1 MGLMSSVP
9 AKTVFVAESIRR
21 TLLEKDKERLPLS
34 IVQDYY
40 SDTTCEFLYNGDKP
54 YYLVAKD
61 NGNSIYRM
69 PSGEILHVHKVGT
82 TNDLIVETR
91 GALYII
97 ASELSL
103 FTKERRQSA
112 DMILILKELNGYTT
126 LT

>member
-21 TLLEKDKERLPLS
+21 TLLEKDKDRAPLA

-54 YYLVAKD
+54 FHLVAKD
-61 NGNSIYRM
+61 NGVSFYRM
-69 PSGEILHVHKVGT
+69 PSSEICHVHKVAT
-82 TNDLIVETR
+82 TNDLIIETR
-91 GALYII
+91 DKLYII

-103 FTKERRQSA
+103 FTKERRQSV
-112 DMILILKELNGYTT
+112 DMVPILKELNGYTT
-126 LT
+126 IT

>member
-21 TLLEKDKERLPLS
+21 TLLEKDKDRAPLV

-54 YYLVAKD
+54 HYLVAKD
-61 NGNSIYRM
+61 NGVSAHRM
-69 PSGEILHVHKVGT
+69 PSSDILHVHKVAT

-103 FTKERRQSA
+103 FTKERRQSV
-112 DMILILKELNGYTT
+112 DMVLILKELNGYTT
-126 LT
+126 IT